1 MSTQVARIGGQLLQ
15 ANLLRELADLKF
27 DNDLL
32 VIKRDNTLGINTTT
46 TPRNLTVNGT
56 LRTTSGGSDPDVI
69 FGNSFK
75 VGDLTLAT
83 TGISTPSGNVT
94 IKSTHPEGYIKTN
107 GIGSYNFAI
116 RDDGIQALQTN
127 GGLGIK
133 SEVFDGQTLAW
144 NSNGNYGNY
153 WDPGPRN
160 SASSPPNDMDRLY
173 DYALT
178 LSQSGS
184 WTAEEL
190 AALDWDGD
198 GDIQADDVLQ
208 LGELNTKF
216 VGGVAYPASNT
227 IAEHNNP
234 TAFKAYIEKYY
245 PRSVPKALQ
254 LQTGGTLTVTGNVH
268 ATGNI
273 TYGGTSITIGDD
285 STDSAS
291 FLAEFKNDIIPDD
304 NDRFHIGKDD
314 DSTGPAKGFKIAVN
328 NLIADSVKASG
339 LVYQGIELTK
349 DVGIYFVSSNNGN
362 DINAGNNP
370 GGPFASLTKA
380 LSVAVDG
387 DLIYIYPGQY
397 QETFPMTV
405 PKGVTIQGDSI
416 KGVEIYPT
424 SATQSND
431 AFLLNSDVT
440 IENITIKDFF
450 YDSGN
455 DKGYAFRFANN
466 FSTLIENTEPG
477 RSPYI
482 RNCTVLTK
490 GTTTSVSDPR
500 GFDSGDAGK
509 GALVDGSVVNSNS
522 RSASI
527 LFHAVTFIT
536 PGVDGLTMTNGVRV
550 EWLNSFTYFANR
562 GIYMLQGSGRTDNNG
577 ATVYGGELRTIA
589 SANVYGN
596 KGIEASGANC
606 LAYMVNHNFAY
617 IGSGKNVTNDNT
629 TTIQA
634 NEVIETNSAKVYHTG
649 QDQRGNFRVGDKFLV
664 DLENER
670 TSFDIESIF
679 AQNTKV
685 QIRQGNDSVTLEPGR
700 IGLDNIVVTGNVIEA
715 TRSAINFDSVGNI
728 VFQGNVNA
736 PSVETTGNLS
746 IGGTLTTIGDA
757 PTDTVDFNTNI
768 SQDFTAGNNN
778 GVLTLRGN
786 KDDPS
791 FAYGKT
797 YTLTAN
803 GITYTYGPTGDGTGG
818 NSDARDGNHYLG
830 IADLNVPGLT
840 YGVSAPGGGLLNPVQ
855 ITYVAQSVGD
865 RLILGNTNGWTHV
878 GLQSGGSYR
887 ADGTDLGT
895 SAYRWKELHTKSA
908 IIDSITISSQSIATT
923 PSNADLNITATGTGK
938 VRVENLEFE
947 DNKIIGKFSPEGVF
961 TISDY
966 ELSTPAIFNG
976 YLAFRTQLPKYTT
989 VFGIP
994 VLGTATVSDDA
1005 IKHAANMLGSYLDNN
1020 FDGVADDSLLLA
1032 TFSSGL
1038 YGIVVYADA
1047 TEEASLASTFGAFAV
1062 NRTFGVYQ
1070 SEMNNYQGD
1079 GVGGQRDLASEKIL
1093 KNMLIPR
1100 ICGLYTDLSPT
1111 RPTTLTTALDSSRG
1125 GYQAGGD
1132 PSYNYP
1138 AFAWYTDTTGLT
1150 YNNLCYE
1157 YLYLLVATMTGA
1169 LNWRSATITNLF
1181 DHYTSVLLSANDAAG
1196 FAIVNNATYKLPI
1209 ANTPSIDYWTSVT
1222 NVLGG
1227 TSRDVVLQPSGNVE
1241 ISSTSNIKLPN
1252 GTTAE
1257 RPSVQG
1263 GLRYNSTFGTIEGLE
1278 TAGSVSLGG
1287 IYDTD
1292 RDTYLDLS
1300 NNQYNFVT
1308 AGVTNH
1314 RLNGTLLESNGFSS
1328 DHKFSI
1334 DGNVVSN
1341 DTQDGTSILRAN
1353 GTGYT
1358 EIENIKFR
1366 DSELW
1371 NWSSSN
1377 FIINLTNTS
1386 GNAFLKIE
1394 NTSGMVVPLGT
1405 TAERPGSPEVGT
1417 TRYNKQL
1424 EYLETWNGSN
1434 WINAAGEVE
1443 SIASSDVE
1451 DLAYV
1456 FNLILD

>member
-15 ANLLRELADLKF
+15 DNLERELADLKF

-46 TPRNLTVNGT
+46 TPRNLTINGT
-56 LRTTSGGSDPDVI
+56 VRTASGNSDPDVI

-83 TGISTPSGNVT
+83 TGISTASGNVT
-94 IKSTHPEGYIKTN
+94 IKSDHVNGFITTK
-107 GIGSYNFAI
+107 GIGSYNFAVKG
-116 RDDGIQALQTN
+116 DGIQALQTN
-127 GGLGIK
+127 GGIGFK
-133 SEVFDGQTLAW
+133 SEVLDGQTAAW
-144 NSNGNYGNY
+144 NSDGNYGAY
-153 WDPGPRN
+153 WDPGPKI

-173 DYALT
+173 DYALS

-184 WTAEEL
+184 WTSEEL

-208 LGELNTKF
+208 LRELNTSY
-216 VGGVAYPASNT
+216 VGGVAYNASNT
-227 IAEHNNP
+227 LAEHSNT
-234 TAFKAYIEKYY
+234 TAFKNYIAKYY
-245 PRSVPKALQ
+245 PKSVPRQLQ

-268 ATGNI
+268 ATGDI
-273 TYGGTSITIGDD
+273 TYGGGSITIGDD
-285 STDSAS
+285 STDTAS
-291 FLAEFKNDIIPDD
+291 FLAEFKNDLIPDD
-304 NDRFHIGKDD
+304 SDRFHIGKDD

-328 NLIADSVKASG
+328 NLVADSVKASG

-380 LSVAVDG
+380 LSVATDG

-431 AFLLNSDVT
+431 AFLVNSDVT
-440 IENITIKDFF
+440 IENITVKDF
-450 YDSGN
+450 YYASGG
-455 DKGYAFRFANN
+455 DTGYAFRFANN
-466 FSTLIENTEPG
+466 FSTNVIEQEPG

-482 RNCTVLTK
+482 RNVTVLTK
-490 GTTTSVSDPR
+490 GTTTSATDPR
-500 GFDSGDAGK
+500 GFASGDAGK
-509 GALVDGSVVNSNS
+509 GALVDGSVVSQNS

-536 PGVDGLTMTNGVRV
+536 PGVDGLTMKNGVRV

-562 GIYMLQGSGRTDNNG
+562 GIYIVQGSGRTAKNG
-577 ATVYGGELRTIA
+577 TTVYGGELRTIA

-596 KGIEASGANC
+596 KGIEADGANC
-606 LAYMVNHNFAY
+606 LAYMVNQNFAY
-617 IGSGKNVTNDNT
+617 IGSGKNITNDNT
-629 TTIQA
+629 ATIQA
-634 NEVIETNSAKVYHTG
+634 NEVIELNNAKVYFTG

-670 TSFDIESIF
+670 TSFDVESIF
-679 AQNTKV
+679 ASNSKV
-685 QIRQGNDSVTLEPGR
+685 QIRQGNDVVSLEPGR
-700 IGLDNIVVTGNVIEA
+700 VGLDNIVIQGNVLQA
-715 TRSAINFDSVGNI
+715 TKSSINFNSVGNI

-736 PSVETTGNLS
+736 PSIDMTGNLI
-746 IGGTLTTIGDA
+746 IGGSLTTLGDA

-768 SQDFTAGNNN
+768 SQDFE
-778 GVLTLRGN
+778 
-786 KDDPS
+786 
-791 FAYGKT
+791 
-797 YTLTAN
+797 
-803 GITYTYGPTGDGTGG
+803 
-818 NSDARDGNHYLG
+818 
-830 IADLNVPGLT
+830 PGST
-840 YGVSAPGGGLLNPVQ
+840 EGLV
-855 ITYVAQSVGD
+855 
-865 RLILGNTNGWTHV
+865 
-878 GLQSGGSYR
+878 
-887 ADGTDLGT
+887 LGT
-895 SAYRWKELHTKSA
+895 NAKRWKELHTKSA
-908 IIDSITISSQSIATT
+908 VINSITISSQSIATNET
-923 PSNADLNITATGTGK
+923 NADLYITATGTGK

-961 TISDY
+961 TVSDY
-966 ELSTPAIFNG
+966 ELSTPSIFNG
-976 YLAFRTQLPKYTT
+976 YLSFKTQLPKYTT

-1005 IKHAANMLGSYLDNN
+1005 IKHAANMLASYLDNN
-1020 FDGVADDSLLLA
+1020 FDGVADDTALLA

-1047 TEEASLASTFGAFAV
+1047 AEESSLAGTFGAFAV
-1062 NRTFGVYQ
+1062 NRTFSVYQ
-1070 SEMNNYQGD
+1070 NEMNSYLGD
-1079 GVGGQRDLASEKIL
+1079 GVGSQRDLASEKIL
-1093 KNMLIPR
+1093 KNMLMPR
-1100 ICGLYTDLSPT
+1100 ISGLYTDLSTT
-1111 RPTTLTTALDSSRG
+1111 RPSTLTTALDAARG
-1125 GYQAGGD
+1125 GYQAGGV
-1132 PSYNYP
+1132 PGYNYP
-1138 AFAWYTDTTGLT
+1138 AFAWYTDATGLN

-1157 YLYLLVATMTGA
+1157 YLYLLTASMAGSLA
-1169 LNWRSATITNLF
+1169 WRSSTITSLF
-1181 DHYTSVLLSANDAAG
+1181 DHYNSVLLSANDAAG
-1196 FAIVNNATYKLPI
+1196 FSIANNSTYKLPI
-1209 ANTPSIDYWTSVT
+1209 ANGPSLDYWTSVT

-1227 TSRDVVLQPSGNVE
+1227 TSRDVILQPSGNVT
-1241 ISSTSNIKLPN
+1241 ISSTGEVRLPV
-1252 GTTAE
+1252 GTTAQ
-1257 RPSVQG
+1257 RPALQG
-1263 GLRYNSTFGTIEGLE
+1263 GLRYNNTFNTLEGLE
-1278 TAGSVSLGG
+1278 VAGSVSLDG

-1292 RDTYLDLS
+1292 RDTYIDLS
-1300 NNQYNFVT
+1300 NNQFNFVT

-1314 RLNGTLLESNGFSS
+1314 TLNGTLIESNGFSS
-1328 DHKFSI
+1328 NHQFSI
-1334 DGNVVSN
+1334 DGNIVSN
-1341 DTQDGTSILRAN
+1341 DTCDGTSVLRSN

-1358 EIENIKFR
+1358 EIENLKFR

-1371 NWSSSN
+1371 NWSNSN
-1377 FIINLTNTS
+1377 FIVNLTNTT
-1386 GNAFLKIE
+1386 GNAYLKIN

-1405 TAERPGSPEVGT
+1405 SAQRPGSPEVGH

-1424 EYLETWNGSN
+1424 EYLETWNGTA

-1443 SIASSDVE
+1443 SIGTSDVE

>member
-69 FGNSFK
+69 FDNSFK
-75 VGDLTLAT
+75 VGDITLAT

-94 IKSTHPEGYIKTN
+94 LQSTHPEGFINTN
-107 GIGSYNFAI
+107 GIGSYNFAVK
-116 RDDGIQALQTN
+116 DDGIQALQTN
-127 GGLGIK
+127 GNIGIK
-133 SEVFDGQTLAW
+133 SEVFDGQTAAW

-153 WDPGPRN
+153 WDPGPRD
-160 SASSPPNDMDRLY
+160 SAVSPPNDMDRLY
-173 DYALT
+173 DYALS

-184 WTAEEL
+184 WTSEEL

-216 VGGVAYPASNT
+216 VNGVAYPASNT

-245 PRSVPKALQ
+245 PRSVPRQVQ
-254 LQTGGTLTVTGNVH
+254 LQTGGTLTVTGDVH

-291 FLAEFKNDIIPDD
+291 FLAEFKNDLIPDD
-304 NDRFHIGKDD
+304 SDRFHIGKDD
-314 DSTGPAKGFKIAVN
+314 DSTGPAKGFRIAVD
-328 NLIADSVKASG
+328 NLVADSVKASG

-349 DVGIYFVSSNNGN
+349 DVGIYFVSTNNGSDN
-362 DINAGNNP
+362 NAGNNP
-370 GGPFASLTKA
+370 GGPFASITKA
-380 LSVAVDG
+380 LSVATDG

-405 PKGVTIQGDSI
+405 PEGVTIQGDSI
-416 KGVEIYPT
+416 RGVEIYPT

-431 AFLLNSDVT
+431 AFLVNSDVT

-450 YDSGN
+450 FDSSN
-455 DKGYAFRFANN
+455 DKGYGFRFANN
-466 FSTLIENTEPG
+466 FTTNIIDQEPG

-482 RNCTVLTK
+482 RNVTVITK
-490 GTTTSVSDPR
+490 GTTTSASDPR
-500 GFDSGDAGK
+500 GFASGDAGK
-509 GALVDGSVVNSNS
+509 GALVDGSVVAQNS
-522 RSASI
+522 RSASM

-536 PGVDGLTMTNGVRV
+536 PGVDALTIKNGVRV

-562 GIYMLQGSGRTDNNG
+562 GIYMLQGTEGRLLPDSSL
-577 ATVYGGELRTIA
+577 VYGGELRTIA

-596 KGIEASGANC
+596 KGIEADGANC
-606 LAYMVNHNFAY
+606 LAYIVNHNFAY

-634 NEVIETNSAKVYHTG
+634 NEVTELNSAKVYFTG
-649 QDQRGNFRVGDKFLV
+649 QDQRGNFRVGDNFLV

-679 AQNTKV
+679 ADNTKV
-685 QIRQGNDSVTLEPGR
+685 EIRQGNDSVTLEPGR

-715 TRSAINFDSVGNI
+715 TRSAINFNSAGNI
-728 VFQGNVNA
+728 VFQGNVNV
-736 PSVETTGNLS
+736 PSVETTGNLT

-768 SQDFTAGNNN
+768 SQNFVPGNNN
-778 GVLTLRGN
+778 GTLKLYG
-786 KDDPS
+786 DISDPN
-791 FAYGKT
+791 FTYPKT
-797 YTLTAN
+797 YSLRAN
-803 GITYTYGPTGDGTGG
+803 GITYTYNATGEDER
-818 NSDARDGNHYLG
+818 NYFVG
-830 IADLNVPGLT
+830 IAGLNVPGLT
-840 YGVSAPGGGLLNPVQ
+840 VGWHSENGLTNAIL
-855 ITYVAQSVGD
+855 ITYVSQAVGD
-865 RLILGNTNGWTHV
+865 QLVLLGNNTDATNGWVHL
-878 GLQSGGSYR
+878 GHQSGTYR

-895 SAYRWKELHTKSA
+895 STYRWKELHTKSA
-908 IIDSITISSQSIATT
+908 VIDSITISSQSIATT
-923 PSNADLNITATGTGK
+923 PSNADLNITATGTGR

-961 TISDY
+961 TVSDY
-966 ELSTPAIFNG
+966 ELSTPSIFNG
-976 YLAFRTQLPKYTT
+976 YMSFRTQLPKYTT

-994 VLGTATVSDDA
+994 VLGTATVSDNA
-1005 IKHAANMLGSYLDNN
+1005 IKHAANMLASYLDNN
-1020 FDGVADDSLLLA
+1020 FDGVADDSALLA

-1070 SEMNNYQGD
+1070 NEMNSYLGD
-1079 GVGGQRDLASEKIL
+1079 GVSGQRDLASEKIL

-1100 ICGLYTDLSPT
+1100 ISGLYTDLSTT
-1111 RPTTLTTALDSSRG
+1111 RPTALTTALDASRG

-1132 PSYNYP
+1132 PGYNYP
-1138 AFAWYTDTTGLT
+1138 AFAWYTDPTGLS
-1150 YNNLCYE
+1150 YNDLCYE
-1157 YLYLLVATMTGA
+1157 YLYLLIATMTGA
-1169 LNWRSATITNLF
+1169 LDWRSGTITSLW
-1181 DHYTSVLLSANDAAG
+1181 DPYTSTLLQNDDAAG
-1196 FAIVNNATYKLPI
+1196 FGLVNTATYKLPI

-1227 TSRDVVLQPSGNVE
+1227 TSRDVVLQPSGNVT
-1241 ISSTSNIKLPN
+1241 ISATSDIRLPV
-1252 GTTAE
+1252 GTTAQ
-1257 RPSVQG
+1257 RPPLQG
-1263 GLRYNSTFGTIEGLE
+1263 GLRYNNTTGTIEGLE
-1278 TAGSVSLGG
+1278 VAGSVSLDG

-1300 NNQYNFVT
+1300 NNQFNFVT
-1308 AGVTNH
+1308 GGQTNH
-1314 RLNGTLLESNGFSS
+1314 TLNGTLLESGGFSS

-1334 DGNVVSN
+1334 DGNIVSS
-1341 DTQDGTSILRAN
+1341 DETDGTSILRSN

-1377 FIINLTNTS
+1377 FIINLTNTT
-1386 GNAFLKIE
+1386 GQAFLKID
-1394 NTSGMVVPLGT
+1394 NVSGMVVPQGNS
-1405 TAERPGSPEVGT
+1405 AQRPGTPEVGH
-1417 TRYNKQL
+1417 TRYNTQL

-1443 SIASSDVE
+1443 SIATSDVE

>member
-15 ANLLRELADLKF
+15 DNLLRELADLKF

-46 TPRNLTVNGT
+46 TPRNLTINGT

-75 VGDLTLAT
+75 VGDITLAT
-83 TGISTPSGNVT
+83 TGISTASGNIS
-94 IKSTHPEGYIKTN
+94 IKSTHPEGFISTA
-107 GIGSYNFAI
+107 GVGSYNFAVKG
-116 RDDGIQALQTN
+116 DGIQALQTN
-127 GGLGIK
+127 GGIGIK
-133 SEVFDGQTLAW
+133 SEVFDGQTAAW

-153 WDPGPRN
+153 WDPGPKN

-178 LSQSGS
+178 LSQSGN

-216 VGGVAYPASNT
+216 VNGTAFPASNT

-245 PRSVPKALQ
+245 PRSVPKQVQ

-273 TYGGTSITIGDD
+273 TYGGGSITIGDD
-285 STDSAS
+285 STDTAS
-291 FLAEFKNDIIPDD
+291 FLAEFKNDLIPDD

-314 DSTGPAKGFKIAVN
+314 DSTGPAKGFRIAVE
-328 NLIADSVKASG
+328 NLVADSVKASG

-349 DVGIYFVSSNNGN
+349 DVGIYFVSTNNGN
-362 DINAGNNP
+362 DTNPGNNP
-370 GGPFASLTKA
+370 GGPFRTLTKA

-387 DLIYIYPGQY
+387 DLIYMYPGQY
-397 QETFPMTV
+397 QEAFPMTV
-405 PKGVTIQGDSI
+405 PKGVTVQGDSI
-416 KGVEIYPT
+416 RGVEIYPT

-431 AFLLNSDVT
+431 AFLVNSDVT
-440 IENITIKDFF
+440 IENITIKD
-450 YDSGN
+450 YYYNSGAN
-455 DKGYAFRFANN
+455 TGYGFRFANN
-466 FSTLIENTEPG
+466 FSTTVDLSGPG

-490 GTTTSVSDPR
+490 GTTTNASDPR
-500 GFDSGDAGK
+500 GFASGDAGK
-509 GALVDGSVVNSNS
+509 GALVDGAVVDATS
-522 RSASI
+522 RSASM

-562 GIYMLQGSGRTDNNG
+562 GIYMKQGSGRTDNNG

-596 KGIEASGANC
+596 KGIEADGANC
-606 LAYMVNHNFAY
+606 LAYMINQNFAY

-634 NEVIETNSAKVYHTG
+634 NEVTELNNAKVHFTG

-679 AQNTKV
+679 ATNSQV
-685 QIRQGNDSVTLEPGR
+685 QIRNNNDTVTLNES
-700 IGLDNIVVTGNVIEA
+700 IVALDNIVVQGNVIEA
-715 TRSAINFDSVGNI
+715 TKSAINFNSVGNI

-736 PSVETTGNLS
+736 PSVETTGNLT
-746 IGGTLTTIGDA
+746 IGGSLTTLGDA

-768 SQDFTAGNNN
+768 SQDFEPGNNN
-778 GVLTLRGN
+778 GILKLYGVN
-786 KDDPS
+786 SDPS
-791 FAYGKT
+791 FTYPKT
-797 YTLTAN
+797 YSLRAN
-803 GITYTYGPTGDGTGG
+803 GITYTYNATGEDER
-818 NSDARDGNHYLG
+818 NYFAG
-830 IADLNVPGLT
+830 IAALNVPGLT
-840 YGVSAPGGGLLNPVQ
+840 LGWHSLNGLTNAIL
-855 ITYVAQSVGD
+855 ITYIAQAAGD
-865 RLILGNTNGWTHV
+865 ELVLIGNGWAHLGHQLNT
-878 GLQSGGSYR
+878 YR

-895 SAYRWKELHTKSA
+895 STYRWKELHTKSA

-938 VRVENLEFE
+938 VRVENLEFA

-961 TISDY
+961 TVSDY

-976 YLAFRTQLPKYTT
+976 YTAFKTQLPRYTT

-1005 IKHAANMLGSYLDNN
+1005 IKHAANMLASYLDND

-1047 TEEASLASTFGAFAV
+1047 TEESTLSSTFGAFAV

-1070 SEMNNYQGD
+1070 NEMNSYQGD

-1100 ICGLYTDLSPT
+1100 IIGLYTDISTT
-1111 RPTTLTTALDSSRG
+1111 RPSILTTAMDSARG
-1125 GYQAGGD
+1125 GYQAGGVAG
-1132 PSYNYP
+1132 YNYP
-1138 AFAWYTDTTGLT
+1138 AFAWYTDATGLN

-1157 YLYLLVATMTGA
+1157 YLYLLTATMTGA
-1169 LNWRSATITNLF
+1169 LVWRAPGITSLF
-1181 DHYTSVLLSANDAAG
+1181 DHYTSLLLANNDAAG
-1196 FAIVNNATYKLPI
+1196 YALVNTASYKLPI
-1209 ANTPSIDYWTSVT
+1209 TNTPSIDYWTSVT

-1227 TSRDVVLQPSGNVE
+1227 TKRDVIFKPSGNLSVTG
-1241 ISSTSNIKLPN
+1241 TSDIQLPI
-1252 GTTAE
+1252 GTTAQ
-1257 RPSVQG
+1257 RPPLQA

-1278 TAGSVSLGG
+1278 VAGSVSLGG

-1300 NNQYNFVT
+1300 NNQYQFVT
-1308 AGVTNH
+1308 AGQTNH
-1314 RLNGTLLESNGFSS
+1314 TLNGTLLESQGFSS

-1334 DGNVVSN
+1334 DGNVVSS
-1341 DTQDGTSILRAN
+1341 DESDGTSVLRSN

-1358 EIENIKFR
+1358 EIESLKFR

-1377 FIINLTNTS
+1377 FIVNLTNTT
-1386 GNAFLKIE
+1386 GNAYLKID
-1394 NTSGMVVPLGT
+1394 NTSGMVVPQGN
-1405 TAERPGSPEVGT
+1405 TAQRPGSPEVGH
-1417 TRYNKQL
+1417 TRYNTQL

-1443 SIASSDVE
+1443 SIESSDVE
-1451 DLAYV
+1451 QLAYV

>member
-15 ANLLRELADLKF
+15 DNLLRELADLKF

-46 TPRNLTVNGT
+46 TPRNLTINGT

-75 VGDLTLAT
+75 VGDITLAT
-83 TGISTPSGNVT
+83 TGISTASGNIS
-94 IKSTHPEGYIKTN
+94 IKSTHPEGFISTA
-107 GIGSYNFAI
+107 GVGSYNFAVKG
-116 RDDGIQALQTN
+116 DGIQALQTN
-127 GGLGIK
+127 GGIGIK
-133 SEVFDGQTLAW
+133 SEVFDGQTAAW

-153 WDPGPRN
+153 WDPGPKN

-178 LSQSGS
+178 LSQSGN

-216 VGGVAYPASNT
+216 VNGTAFPASNT

-245 PRSVPKALQ
+245 PRSVPKQVQ

-273 TYGGTSITIGDD
+273 TYGGGSITIGDD
-285 STDSAS
+285 STDTAS
-291 FLAEFKNDIIPDD
+291 FLAEFKNDLIPDD

-314 DSTGPAKGFKIAVN
+314 DSTGPAKGFRIAVE
-328 NLIADSVKASG
+328 NLVADSVKASG

-349 DVGIYFVSSNNGN
+349 DVGIYFVSTNNGN
-362 DINAGNNP
+362 DTNPGNNP
-370 GGPFASLTKA
+370 GGPFRTLTKA

-387 DLIYIYPGQY
+387 DLIYMYPGQY
-397 QETFPMTV
+397 QEAFPMTV
-405 PKGVTIQGDSI
+405 PKGVTVQGDSI
-416 KGVEIYPT
+416 RGVEIYPT

-431 AFLLNSDVT
+431 AFLVNSDVT
-440 IENITIKDFF
+440 IENITIKD
-450 YDSGN
+450 YYYNSGAN
-455 DKGYAFRFANN
+455 TGYGFRFANN
-466 FSTLIENTEPG
+466 FSTTIDLSGPG

-490 GTTTSVSDPR
+490 GTTTNASDPR
-500 GFDSGDAGK
+500 GFASGDAGK
-509 GALVDGSVVNSNS
+509 GALVDGAVVDATS
-522 RSASI
+522 RSASM

-562 GIYMLQGSGRTDNNG
+562 GIYMKQGSGRTDNNG

-596 KGIEASGANC
+596 KGIEADGANC
-606 LAYMVNHNFAY
+606 LAYMINQNFAY

-634 NEVIETNSAKVYHTG
+634 NEVTELNNAKVHFTG

-679 AQNTKV
+679 ATNSQV
-685 QIRQGNDSVTLEPGR
+685 QIRNNNDTVTLNES
-700 IGLDNIVVTGNVIEA
+700 IVALDNIVVQGNVIEA
-715 TRSAINFDSVGNI
+715 TKSAINFNSVGNI

-736 PSVETTGNLS
+736 PSVETTGNLT
-746 IGGTLTTIGDA
+746 IGGSLTTLGDA

-768 SQDFTAGNNN
+768 SQDFEPGNNN
-778 GVLTLRGN
+778 GILKLYGVN
-786 KDDPS
+786 SDPS
-791 FAYGKT
+791 FTYPKT
-797 YTLTAN
+797 YSLRAN
-803 GITYTYGPTGDGTGG
+803 GITYTYNATGEDER
-818 NSDARDGNHYLG
+818 NYFAG
-830 IADLNVPGLT
+830 IAALNVPGLT
-840 YGVSAPGGGLLNPVQ
+840 LGWHSLNGLTNAIL
-855 ITYVAQSVGD
+855 ITYIAQAAGD
-865 RLILGNTNGWTHV
+865 ELVLIGNGWAHLGHQLNT
-878 GLQSGGSYR
+878 YR

-895 SAYRWKELHTKSA
+895 STYRWKELHTKSA
-908 IIDSITISSQSIATT
+908 IIDSITISSQNIATT

-938 VRVENLEFE
+938 VRVENLEFA

-961 TISDY
+961 TVSDY

-976 YLAFRTQLPKYTT
+976 YTAFKTQLPRYTT

-1005 IKHAANMLGSYLDNN
+1005 IKHAANMLASYLDND

-1047 TEEASLASTFGAFAV
+1047 TEESTLSSTFGAFAV

-1070 SEMNNYQGD
+1070 NEMNSYQGD

-1100 ICGLYTDLSPT
+1100 IIGLYTDISTT
-1111 RPTTLTTALDSSRG
+1111 RPSILTTAMDSARG
-1125 GYQAGGD
+1125 GYQAGGVAG
-1132 PSYNYP
+1132 YNYP
-1138 AFAWYTDTTGLT
+1138 AFAWYTDATGLN

-1157 YLYLLVATMTGA
+1157 YLYLLTATMTGA
-1169 LNWRSATITNLF
+1169 LVWRAPGITSLF
-1181 DHYTSVLLSANDAAG
+1181 DHYTSLLLANNDAAG
-1196 FAIVNNATYKLPI
+1196 YALVNTASYKLPI
-1209 ANTPSIDYWTSVT
+1209 TNTPSIDYWTSVT

-1227 TSRDVVLQPSGNVE
+1227 TKRDVIFKPSGNLSVTG
-1241 ISSTSNIKLPN
+1241 TSDIQLPI
-1252 GTTAE
+1252 GTTAQ
-1257 RPSVQG
+1257 RPPLQA

-1278 TAGSVSLGG
+1278 VAGSVSLGG

-1300 NNQYNFVT
+1300 NNQYQFVT
-1308 AGVTNH
+1308 AGQTNH
-1314 RLNGTLLESNGFSS
+1314 TLNGTLLESQGFSS

-1334 DGNVVSN
+1334 DGNVVSS
-1341 DTQDGTSILRAN
+1341 DESDGTSVLRSN

-1358 EIENIKFR
+1358 EIESLKFR

-1377 FIINLTNTS
+1377 FIINLTNTT
-1386 GNAFLKIE
+1386 GNAYLKID
-1394 NTSGMVVPLGT
+1394 NTSGMVVPQGN
-1405 TAERPGSPEVGT
+1405 TAQRPGSPEVGH
-1417 TRYNKQL
+1417 TRYNTQL

-1443 SIASSDVE
+1443 SIESSDVE
-1451 DLAYV
+1451 QLAYV